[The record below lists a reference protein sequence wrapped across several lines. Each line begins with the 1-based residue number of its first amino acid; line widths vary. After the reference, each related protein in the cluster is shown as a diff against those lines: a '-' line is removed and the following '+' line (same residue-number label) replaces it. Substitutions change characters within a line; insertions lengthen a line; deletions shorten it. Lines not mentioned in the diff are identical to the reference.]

1 MKWDDTCQHKDQG
14 GMGFKDLVMFNEV
27 MLTKLTW
34 RLLHVDN
41 SLFYRVFKSRFF
53 PRGTIFE
60 AKDSSSASYAW
71 KSILKG
77 RDVISKGAIWRVG
90 DGKQI
95 RIWGDNWLPSRN
107 TAEITT
113 PIMLGQE
120 KSSVE
125 VLINP
130 ITRSWRSYII
140 DHVFGATKVDL
151 IKSIPL
157 SSSSQPNVLIWPFTP
172 TGHYLVKSGSRFLQ
186 ESSDSA
192 QRSTLDTAFCKKLW
206 SLEVPSKVK
215 NFMWRA
221 CTEAL
226 PTGKNLY

>member
-1 MKWDDTCQHKDQG
+1 
-14 GMGFKDLVMFNEV
+14 MFNEV
-27 MLTKLTW
+27 MLTKLAW

-107 TAEITT
+107 AAEITT

-120 KSSVE
+120 NSSVE

-130 ITRSWRSYII
+130 ITISWRSDII
-140 DHVFGATKVDL
+140 DHVFGAAEADV
-151 IKSIPL
+151 IKSISL
-157 SSSSQPNVLIWPFTP
+157 SSSSQPT
-172 TGHYLVKSGSRFLQ
+172 
-186 ESSDSA
+186 
-192 QRSTLDTAFCKKLW
+192 
-206 SLEVPSKVK
+206 
-215 NFMWRA
+215 
-221 CTEAL
+221 
-226 PTGKNLY
+226 

>member
-1 MKWDDTCQHKDQG
+1 
-14 GMGFKDLVMFNEV
+14 MGFKDLVMFNEV
-27 MLTKLTW
+27 MLTKLAW

-107 TAEITT
+107 AAEITT

-120 KSSVE
+120 NSSVE

-130 ITRSWRSYII
+130 ITISWRSDII
-140 DHVFGATKVDL
+140 DHVFGAAEADV
-151 IKSIPL
+151 IKSISL
-157 SSSSQPNVLIWPFTP
+157 SSSSQPT
-172 TGHYLVKSGSRFLQ
+172 
-186 ESSDSA
+186 
-192 QRSTLDTAFCKKLW
+192 
-206 SLEVPSKVK
+206 
-215 NFMWRA
+215 
-221 CTEAL
+221 
-226 PTGKNLY
+226 

>member
-1 MKWDDTCQHKDQG
+1 
-14 GMGFKDLVMFNEV
+14 MFNEV
-27 MLTKLTW
+27 MLTKLAW

-107 TAEITT
+107 AAKITT

-120 KSSVE
+120 NSSVE

-130 ITRSWRSYII
+130 ITISWRSDII
-140 DHVFGATKVDL
+140 DHVFGAAEADV
-151 IKSIPL
+151 IKSISL
-157 SSSSQPNVLIWPFTP
+157 SSSTQPT
-172 TGHYLVKSGSRFLQ
+172 
-186 ESSDSA
+186 
-192 QRSTLDTAFCKKLW
+192 
-206 SLEVPSKVK
+206 
-215 NFMWRA
+215 
-221 CTEAL
+221 
-226 PTGKNLY
+226 